1 MSTNQEKKPRV
12 ILPDLEKL
20 GKSLAKI
27 DHHFITLL
35 AKRLEIAKQ
44 VEAWKNQ
51 KIQEAG
57 EKEKAIDLKKD
68 SGEITTQEEIAKRA
82 EIKELR
88 EKGDLVR
95 LSIEDDRLKDIANIA
110 AEKGLNSHF
119 AQAFLFLLIS
129 ESCRVQIIQREKRSK
144 TGSAKQP
151 RDLRQN
157 LLDLTREIAP
167 IYDKKYGKEAPFST
181 TSYISFENGLIATE
195 CGSLSALG
203 STDLAI
209 DLGCAN
215 GRVSFMISP
224 HFKRV
229 IGYDISP
236 QMIGEAYKKKTSGSN
251 VEFAETD
258 IEKGIPLENN
268 SVSFAVMNMGTASD
282 MHNLKIVIAEI
293 KRVLKKDGR
302 FLLSFYN
309 SSALVYHWFLP
320 WMPSLT
326 AEMNLV
332 DHCLDVSVNQKIFQ
346 VYARPYSVSEV
357 EKLISELRLTINGTN
372 SGHPSIYTYPTI
384 ASILPDE
391 FFEADKETKKAG
403 QRFNAEI
410 EEIVKG
416 FDGILSSQK
425 KGAYLVV
432 TGRKP

>member
-1 MSTNQEKKPRV
+1 MTADHEKKPRV

-20 GKSLAKI
+20 GKSLEKI

-35 AKRLEIAKQ
+35 AKRMEIARQ

-51 KIQEAG
+51 AIQEAE
-57 EKEKAIDLKKD
+57 EKNKELKEEKVAGK
-68 SGEITTQEEIAKRA
+68 ITEQEEIAEKA
-82 EIKELR
+82 EINKIR

-95 LSIEDDRLKDIANIA
+95 PLIEKDRLKDIFGVAE
-110 AEKGLNSHF
+110 EKGLNGHF
-119 AQAFLFLLIS
+119 AQAFLYLLIN
-129 ESCRVQIIQREKRSK
+129 ESCRVQITQREKR
-144 TGSAKQP
+144 AKAGEEK
-151 RDLRQN
+151 RHKDFRQN

-167 IYDKKYGKEAPFST
+167 LYDKKYGEEAPFST
-181 TSYISFENGLIATE
+181 TSYISFENGLINTE
-195 CGSLSALG
+195 CGSLLALKN
-203 STDLAI
+203 TDLAI

-215 GRVSFMISP
+215 GRVSFMLSP

-251 VEFAETD
+251 VEFTETD
-258 IEKGIPLENN
+258 IEKGIPLDSN
-268 SVSFAVMNMGTASD
+268 SVSFAVMNLGTASD
-282 MHNLKIVIAEI
+282 MHNLKIVMADI
-293 KRVLKKDGR
+293 KRVLKEDGR

-309 SSALVYHWFLP
+309 SAALIYHWFLP

-326 AEMNLV
+326 AGMNLV
-332 DHCLDVSVNQKIFQ
+332 DHCLDVSINQKIFQ
-346 VYARPYSVSEV
+346 VYARSYSIAEV
-357 EKLISELRLTINGTN
+357 EKLIVELKLTINGTD

-391 FFEADKETKKAG
+391 FFEADKEAKKAG

-410 EEIVKG
+410 EEVVKG

-425 KGAYLVV
+425 KGAYLAV
-432 TGRKP
+432 TGRKS